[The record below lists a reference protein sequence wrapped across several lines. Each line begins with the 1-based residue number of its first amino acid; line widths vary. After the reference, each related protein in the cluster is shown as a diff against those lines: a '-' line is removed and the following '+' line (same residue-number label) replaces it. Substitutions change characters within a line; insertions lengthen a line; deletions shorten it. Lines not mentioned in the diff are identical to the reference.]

1 VTEDVLESW
10 VNFSINEIQF
20 SGGVCAF
27 EVNLISNFV
36 EELWGLDGNCG
47 EDGSHDEED

>member
-1 VTEDVLESW
+1 MAEYILESR

-20 SGGVCAF
+20 SGGLSAL

-36 EELWGLDGNCG
+36 EELWGLHGDGG
-47 EDGSHDEED
+47 EDGSHGEEH